1 MRFYSGK
8 IVQQGLNR
16 RFRQHAESRDA
27 IVWDIDTV
35 NLLVRCKI
43 QGSDEYI
50 LCHYPRNST
59 TLPGWCKRGNAVRIA
74 HKGGVRG
81 FLEVVGN
88 GRAIPSP
95 VTGSQL
101 PTPEDLPDI
110 ILSGGEVTPYSG
122 MIVEIGATSYRI
134 DNVTYALVLEGL
146 PMADPPLMVMGDGI
160 VMGIGGSYLTFDA
173 APTVPNARYDL
184 IVAGTDGFAH
194 IVKGT
199 ASASPV
205 MPSVPVDHIEI
216 AHVLILGGM
225 TEISAWHIGAEFE
238 PRILNGITWE
248 LSNGTGTING
258 DGEFEWHGT
267 NNYPYCAATITMR
280 CQYGWA
286 LSGSYTVDLS
296 ILAGSGDW
304 SLDHSTWT
312 TDDLEKTFS
321 GSAATIYYRRDQTV
335 TEESPIVQSA
345 AQGSIISSIHQI
357 ILLDVLGD
365 PI

>member
-8 IVQQGLNR
+8 VFQQGLNR

-27 IVWDIDTV
+27 IVWDIDTE

-81 FLEVVGN
+81 FLEVISN
-88 GRAIPSP
+88 GRAIPTPVSGNTLP
-95 VTGSQL
+95 DQLDRPDEIVTG
-101 PTPEDLPDI
+101 
-110 ILSGGEVTPYSG
+110 GGVTPYSG
-122 MIVEIGATSYRI
+122 MTVKVDATTYRI
-134 DNVTYALVLEGL
+134 SNVVYTLSIEGV
-146 PMADPPLMVMGDGI
+146 PMADPPFITMGDGT
-160 VMGIGGSYLTFDA
+160 VMGADGAYLTFDA
-173 APTVPNARYDL
+173 APAAPNARYDL
-184 IVAGTDGFAH
+184 IVAGTDGLAH

-199 ASASPV
+199 ASENPS
-205 MPSVPVDHIEI
+205 MPSVPTDHVKI

-225 TEISAWHIGAEFE
+225 TEILAWHIGAAFE
-238 PRILNGITWE
+238 TRILNSITWA
-248 LSNGTGTING
+248 LSSGTGTING
-258 DGEFEWHGT
+258 DGEFEWHSS
-267 NNYPYCAATITMR
+267 NNYPYCAATFTMR

-286 LSGSYTVDLS
+286 LSGSYTLEATMLS
-296 ILAGSGDW
+296 GSGDW

-312 TDDLEKTFS
+312 TDDLSKSFT
-321 GSAATIYYRRDQTV
+321 GSTAVIYYRRDQTV
-335 TEESPIVQSA
+335 TEESPIIQA
-345 AQGSIISSIHQI
+345 TAEGTIISAVDKIQ
-357 ILLDVLGD
+357 LLDALGD